1 MLRSPV
7 VWLVLGSLAA
17 AVWFCAASSLPPL
30 LRGKTCCD
38 AVSYLHLAE
47 SSKIAGA
54 FAATGTG
61 TVGGGSSLLHTVF
74 TALTADTG
82 YRTLGYPAFL
92 AAHRYVLHVLGLSSA
107 VDWFSLST
115 FTALLLHLVS
125 ALFFWRGIRRH
136 IDVHPIGL
144 FLLLAY
150 PPLVAHAA
158 VPLTDSLA
166 VSLLLLAL
174 GSLLRVAPETRK
186 RLWAALGGL
195 FLGLL
200 VITRPSHL
208 PAAVVVITV
217 WLTIAGMRKWR
228 RYDAGMFAC
237 ACIAAACFVL
247 PLAPRIASCS
257 LHAGT
262 LCFTPPGDNAYQT
275 AFLIQVGN
283 DGARTQTV
291 VWGKSSSAIYTVT
304 DAFFQSSF
312 ARCPIVHPG
321 PDLLRCYARNAPLLP
336 LFFLKKTVGLFDHPG
351 LTPYATVVT
360 PAWVTWT
367 NRTGGLLGFLGF
379 LALAA
384 WALHMIRRKQW
395 TSMSLLAAL
404 YALVYWAYSSVISV
418 EARYG
423 LPLTAMG
430 LVLFP
435 AALSALT
442 ARRDRAGRLL
452 LILWLCLGLFFLVQG
467 GVWDAL
473 DPVRPAT
480 IREITAQPPVQP
492 AGLDT
497 AHTY

>member
-1 MLRSPV
+1 MLRSQV

-47 SSKIAGA
+47 SSKIAAA
-54 FAATGTG
+54 FTTVGTG
-61 TVGGGSSLLHTVF
+61 AVTARSSLVHTVF

-92 AAHRYVLHVLGLSSA
+92 AAHRYGLHMLGLSSA
-107 VDWFSLST
+107 VDWFALST

-125 ALFFWRGIRRH
+125 ALFFWRGVQRH
-136 IDVHPIGL
+136 TDVHPVGL

-150 PPLVAHAA
+150 PPLVAHTA

-166 VSLLLLAL
+166 VSLLLLTL
-174 GSLLRVAPETRK
+174 GSLLRVAPETQK
-186 RLWAALGGL
+186 RLWAVLAGL

-208 PAAVVVITV
+208 PASVAVILA
-217 WLTIAGMRKWR
+217 WLAFTGVRKWR
-228 RYDAGMFAC
+228 RYDVGMFAC
-237 ACIAAACFVL
+237 ACIAATCFIL
-247 PLAPRIASCS
+247 PLTPRIASCS
-257 LHAGT
+257 MHAGT
-262 LCFTPPGDNAYQT
+262 LCFTPPSDSAYQT

-304 DAFFQSSF
+304 DAFFQNSF
-312 ARCPIVHPG
+312 ARCPIIHPA
-321 PDLLRCYARNAPLLP
+321 PDLLRCYARNAPFLP
-336 LFFLKKTVGLFDHPG
+336 LFFLKKTVGLLDHPG

-360 PAWVTWT
+360 PMWVTWT

-384 WALHMIRRKQW
+384 WTLHMIQRKQW
-395 TSMSLLAAL
+395 ASMGLLAAL
-404 YALVYWAYSSVISV
+404 YALVYWAYSVVFSV

-423 LPLTAMG
+423 LPLAAIG
-430 LVLFP
+430 LTLFP
-435 AALSALT
+435 AALSALV
-442 ARRDRAGRLL
+442 ARRDRFGRLL
-452 LILWLCLGLFFLVQG
+452 LAFWLCLGLFFVVQG
-467 GVWDAL
+467 AVWDAL

-480 IREITAQPPVQP
+480 IREITADPPVRP
-492 AGLDT
+492 AGLDR